1 LLEKQTLQKNGTL
14 TNEYIYD
21 WALKL
26 SAAALEQKIPFK
38 LLGATAFIYRCP
50 KHREL
55 YSKFNRRLTDVDFMT
70 YGSVDSTKIDKL
82 LEDFGFKKQQN
93 YIWHASTR
101 DLFVNDDGLL
111 LDVFRDMLDFFFF
124 VLFKNRL
131 ESDLP
136 TIELEEMVMQKLQI
150 VEINDKDF
158 KDLCVLFLEHN
169 IGEEGGEDIDGRFL
183 AKIFAKSWGFHHTAT
198 ANLNKFKRYLNEIP
212 VITGADRKMIRGK
225 VNQLMEIVAQ
235 EPKSLKWKLRSKIG
249 TRMKWYKEVENIER

>member
-1 LLEKQTLQKNGTL
+1 LLEKQTLQKNDTL

-26 SAAALEQKIPFK
+26 SAAALEKKIPLK

-50 KHREL
+50 KYREL
-55 YSKFNRRLTDVDFMT
+55 YSKFDRRLTDVDFMT
-70 YGSVDSTKIDKL
+70 YGSVDSTKIDNL
-82 LEDFGFKKQQN
+82 LEGFGFNKQQN

-111 LDVFRDMLDFFFF
+111 LDVFRDMLDFCHP

-131 ESDLP
+131 DSDLP

-169 IGEEGGEDIDGRFL
+169 LGNEDSEDIDGRFL
-183 AKIFAKSWGFHHTAT
+183 AKIFAKSWGFYHTAT

-212 VITGADRKMIRGK
+212 EITSKDRKLIREK
-225 VNQLMEIVAQ
+225 VNQLMQIMAQ